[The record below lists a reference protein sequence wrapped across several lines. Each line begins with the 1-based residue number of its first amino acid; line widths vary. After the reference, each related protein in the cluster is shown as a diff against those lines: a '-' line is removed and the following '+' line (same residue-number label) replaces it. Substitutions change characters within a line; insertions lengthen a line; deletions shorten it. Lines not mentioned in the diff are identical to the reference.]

1 MRDERADEM
10 AVMNFNLAMLQYV
23 LLQTPINHSH
33 VHDMDTCKNSIYIY
47 IIVRIH
53 LNIHIKL

>member
-1 MRDERADEM
+1 MCDERAGEM
-10 AVMNFNLAMLQYV
+10 AVMNFNLAILQYV

-33 VHDMDTCKNSIYIY
+33 AHVMEMCKNSIYIY